1 MKKNLIIFMP
11 SIEGGGVEKNLF
23 IICNYLAK
31 KYKNVSIITVSN
43 QYKSYFSKK
52 IKFIGP
58 KNNFSNSFG
67 RLTKY
72 IICSLYLIFELI
84 KKNNKNLI
92 FSFQGNI
99 FSIVVSKIF
108 NTKIITR
115 ANSAPSGWIFNPIKK
130 IFFKFMYSFSDL
142 VIVNSNSFKKEFK
155 QYFDLDSVC
164 IYNPLNTKKIFKLSK
179 VRNNYFKKDDN
190 ILKIINIGRL
200 VNQKNHILLLRALVY
215 LKEKINFKVLII
227 GNGILK
233 NTLVRFIKK
242 NNLEKKVKI
251 LNFQKNP
258 YKFLNKSNL
267 LIHTAKFEGLP
278 NVLIEAQLLKKFII
292 SSDCPTG
299 PKEILCNGKA
309 GFLFKNDDYKQLS
322 KKIILFTE
330 AKKIIQRKINY
341 GYKKID
347 RFNYDYCLNKY
358 YSEIKKII

>member
-23 IICNYLAK
+23 IICNYLSK
-31 KYKNVSIITVSN
+31 KYKNLSIITVSN
-43 QYKSYFSKK
+43 QYTPYFSNK

-58 KNNFSNSFG
+58 KNKFFNNFG

-72 IICSLYLIFELI
+72 IICSLYLVFELV

-99 FSIVVSKIF
+99 FAILVSKIF
-108 NTKIITR
+108 NTKVITR
-115 ANSAPSGWIFNPIKK
+115 ANAAPSGWIFNPIKK
-130 IFFKFMYSFSDL
+130 IFFKFVYSFSDL

-155 QYFDLDSVC
+155 QYFNLSSVC
-164 IYNPLNTKKIFKLSK
+164 IYNPLDKKKIFKLSK
-179 VRNNYFKKDDN
+179 VKNNYFKRSDN
-190 ILKIINIGRL
+190 ILKIINVGRL
-200 VNQKNHILLLRALVY
+200 VDQKNHILLLQALLY
-215 LKEKINFKVLII
+215 LNQKINFKVLII

-233 NTLVRFIKK
+233 NTLVQFIKK
-242 NNLEKKVKI
+242 NHLEKKVKI

-258 YKFLNKSNL
+258 YKFLNKSDL

-322 KKIILFTE
+322 KKIILFTK
-330 AKKIIQRKINY
+330 AKKATQRKINY
-341 GYKKID
+341 GYKKIN
-347 RFNYDYCLNKY
+347 RFDYDYCLNKY
-358 YSEIKKII
+358 YSEIKRII